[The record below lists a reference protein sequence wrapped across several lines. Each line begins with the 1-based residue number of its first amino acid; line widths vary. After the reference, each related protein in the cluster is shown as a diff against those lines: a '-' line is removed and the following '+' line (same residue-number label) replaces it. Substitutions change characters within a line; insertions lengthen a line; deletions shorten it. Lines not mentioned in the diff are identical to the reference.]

1 MTDPDPDS
9 LDPTPLS
16 LTELLASSLAGLVCL
31 GNICA
36 ADTDRI
42 FTEAAVARMDE
53 IIATD
58 GLTVTMEA
66 MLNHPVLK
74 KDEVSLTTKLKVEPD
89 EVIQRGLEL
98 IWKMTVDAA
107 QGYEERRVTLRKA
120 GVLGVLPPVV
130 AAFTEAEIKAGMHP
144 DAEVQN
150 NKVRGSYRVVQ
161 FLVGVDRLEACMKG
175 EDPLSDMLT
184 EEDMMVLI
192 GTEEKPGFIRAS

>member
-1 MTDPDPDS
+1 VRVCDS
-9 LDPTPLS
+9 VWR
-16 LTELLASSLAGLVCL
+16 SSRADRRNRSAFDGEDDSDTFGLVCAL
-31 GNICA
+31 L
-36 ADTDRI
+36 DR
-42 FTEAAVARMDE
+42 F
-53 IIATD
+53 
-58 GLTVTMEA
+58 
-66 MLNHPVLK
+66 HPNPP
-74 KDEVSLTTKLKVEPD
+74 SLSEPD

-130 AAFTEAEIKAGMHP
+130 AAFTDAEIEAGMHP

-161 FLVGVDRLEACMKG
+161 FLVGVDRLDACMKG

-184 EEDMMVLI
+184 EQDMMVVI
-192 GTEEKPGFIRAS
+192 GTGEEPGFCVRCVEANR